1 MRLLNAVIERYT
13 GWFSHEIS
21 PGLQTH
27 SNITIEM
34 PLLRLL
40 DEPCLFN
47 ILALQVVQTTFS
59 IELSCLTMP
68 SITTEAVTLL
78 NAWFFR
84 DAFIYEK
91 IIKNI
96 LALPL
101 WRWGPSCPNFLHI
114 F

>member
-1 MRLLNAVIERYT
+1 
-13 GWFSHEIS
+13 
-21 PGLQTH
+21 
-27 SNITIEM
+27 M

-59 IELSCLTMP
+59 IELSCLTIP

-96 LALPL
+96 LALPSYGGGDL
-101 WRWGPSCPNFLHI
+101 PA
-114 F
+114 

>member
-1 MRLLNAVIERYT
+1 
-13 GWFSHEIS
+13 
-21 PGLQTH
+21 
-27 SNITIEM
+27 M

-68 SITTEAVTLL
+68 SITTEALTLL

-91 IIKNI
+91 IIKTF
-96 LALPL
+96 
-101 WRWGPSCPNFLHI
+101 WHCPYEGGDPPAQLFAHFLTANFLK
-114 F
+114 

>member
-1 MRLLNAVIERYT
+1 MA
-13 GWFSHEIS
+13 
-21 PGLQTH
+21 
-27 SNITIEM
+27 
-34 PLLRLL
+34 LLRLL

-68 SITTEAVTLL
+68 SITTKAVTLL

-91 IIKNI
+91 IIKTTRSHAALWAADLGWIIEPGYSLGGYI
-96 LALPL
+96 LEKNHEKPT
-101 WRWGPSCPNFLHI
+101 WNHEKP
-114 F
+114 